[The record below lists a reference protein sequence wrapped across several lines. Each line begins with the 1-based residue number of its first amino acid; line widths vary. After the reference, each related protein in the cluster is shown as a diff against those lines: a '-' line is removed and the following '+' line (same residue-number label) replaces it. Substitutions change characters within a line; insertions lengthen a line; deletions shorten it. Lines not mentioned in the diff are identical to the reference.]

1 LDDPDKAPDRKK
13 RAAKGGRARAEK
25 LDANQRSEIA
35 KNAAV
40 QRWSGP
46 VHHAIEEGTLDLVG
60 MTFRCAVVDGE
71 IRVVSG
77 TEFMRT
83 MGIYR
88 SGALSTRRS
97 DDDAVH
103 FPLYLAFKNL
113 RPFVLED
120 EKLVEALRNP
130 IRYRSV
136 NGSIAEGIPGTVLRR
151 ILSVWVRA
159 YRAGV
164 LGPSQQ
170 RVADKA
176 QVLLDGLADTAIDA
190 LIDEATGY
198 QKRRAHDALQK
209 ILAAYVRPEFRSYKS
224 KFPISFYEQIYRVM
238 GWPFDAT
245 STARTAYVGKLTNS
259 LIYEQLP
266 PGVLDGLRKKNPTDP
281 VTKRRKRK
289 HFQFLTEDVGNPHVE
304 KQITAVTTLLRA
316 TPNGQWKFFEM
327 LFKQA
332 FPPAQPDL
340 FMADEIE
347 RLRLAPPNEIAGPE
361 EPLPIEASFPATIQH
376 RTQ

>member
-1 LDDPDKAPDRKK
+1 MDSHDETPDRKQI
-13 RAAKGGRARAEK
+13 AAKGGRARAEK
-25 LDANQRSEIA
+25 LDPSKRTEIA
-35 KNAAV
+35 KNAAI

-46 VHHAIEEGTLDLVG
+46 VHHALDEGTLDLVG
-60 MTFRCAVVDGE
+60 MSFRCAVVDGE
-71 IRVVSG
+71 IRVISG

-97 DDDAVH
+97 EDDAVH

-113 RPFVLED
+113 RPFILED
-120 EKLVEALRNP
+120 EKLVEAIRNP

-136 NGSIAEGIPGTVLRR
+136 NGAVAEGIPGTVLRR
-151 ILSVWVRA
+151 ILSIWVRA
-159 YRAGV
+159 HQAGV

-170 RVADKA
+170 RVAEKA
-176 QVLLDGLADTAIDA
+176 LALLNGLADTAIDA

-198 QKRRAHDALQK
+198 QKRRAQDALQR
-209 ILAAYVRPEFRSYKS
+209 ILAAYVRPEFRTYKS

-245 STARTAYVGKLTNS
+245 STARTAYVGKLTNT

-266 PGVLDGLRKKNPTDP
+266 PGVLDDLRRKNPTDP

-289 HFQFLTEDVGNPHVE
+289 HFQFLTEDVGNPHVD

-316 TPNGQWKFFEM
+316 TPNGQWKFFEI

-340 FMADEIE
+340 FLAEEIE
-347 RLRLAPPNEIAGPE
+347 RLRLAPPDG
-361 EPLPIEASFPATIQH
+361 EAAN
-376 RTQ
+376 